1 MKRNEVIEK
10 YTWDLRDLFATEE
23 DYEEAIRSLTRDA
36 EAFAKKAWD
45 LTSADAVLASVREME
60 EFTVRLDHIMS
71 YASLDFSVDMSDSV
85 RSARYGKAGLFYGKI
100 SGIFTT
106 FENALKKVPDEILLE
121 AAKEKGYYMYLTNI
135 VRAKKHALPDDVEK
149 ALTALSPVLGAP
161 QDIYEQALHA
171 DLRYDEIEV
180 DGKNIPMSFVAF
192 ENEYQVSSDTEL
204 RRKSFEA
211 FSRELKKYE
220 NVIAAAYN
228 TQVQKEKILATM
240 RGFDSVIDAL
250 LFEQR
255 VDRELYDRQIDTIME
270 KLAPVMRRYATLV
283 KRAYG
288 LDEMTFADLKAP
300 LMKDFAPTLT
310 IEESKAY
317 VDKALSVMG
326 KEYMAKIENYL
337 PERFVDYV
345 QNEGKTSGGFCS
357 SPYRVHPYILL
368 SWTGVLGELFT
379 LVHELGHGAHFALA
393 QEKWNLLA
401 TDIST
406 YLVESP
412 STFNEMLLSHSLLKE
427 SDDPKFRAFVLSSM
441 IENTYYH
448 NFVTHLLE
456 AHYQREVYKLVDAG
470 EVLDAAK
477 LSELKRA
484 TLEKFWGDAVTIN
497 EGAELTWMRQSHYYM
512 GLYSYTYSAGLT
524 VSTVGSE
531 NILKEG
537 EPAVKRW
544 LDFLRAGGTDDVIG
558 LAKIAGVDI
567 TTDKPLLETIAH
579 LDEIVTELES
589 MEKKF

>member
-1 MKRNEVIEK
+1 MKRNEVEEK

-23 DYEEAIRSLTRDA
+23 DYEEAIRSLSEDA
-36 EAFAKKAWD
+36 EAFAKKDWD
-45 LTSADAVLASVREME
+45 LSSAEAVLASVREME

-100 SGIFTT
+100 SEIFTA

-121 AAKEKGYYMYLTNI
+121 AAKDKGYYMYLTNI

-149 ALTALSPVLGAP
+149 AMTALSPVLGAP
-161 QDIYEQALHA
+161 MDIYEQALHA

-180 DGKNIPMSFVAF
+180 GGKKVPMSFVAF

-255 VDRELYDRQIDTIME
+255 VDRELYDRQIYTIME

-283 KRAYG
+283 KHAYG

-393 QEKWNLLA
+393 QEKWNNLA

-484 TLEKFWGDAVTIN
+484 TLDKFWGDAVTIN

-589 MEKKF
+589 MEKQF

>member
-1 MKRNEVIEK
+1 MKRNEVEEK

-23 DYEEAIRSLTRDA
+23 DYEEAIRKLTEDA
-36 EAFAKKAWD
+36 EAFAKKDWD
-45 LTSADAVLASVREME
+45 LTSAEAVLASVREME

-100 SGIFTT
+100 SGIFTE

-135 VRAKKHALPDDVEK
+135 VRAKKHALPNDVEK

-161 QDIYEQALHA
+161 MDIYEQALHA

-180 DGKNIPMSFVAF
+180 DGKNVPMSFVAF

-211 FSRELKKYE
+211 FSRELRKYE

-393 QEKWNLLA
+393 QEKWNNLA

>member
-36 EAFAKKAWD
+36 EAFAKKDWD

-100 SGIFTT
+100 SGIFTA

-161 QDIYEQALHA
+161 MDIYEQALHA

-180 DGKNIPMSFVAF
+180 DGKNVPMSFVAF

-211 FSRELKKYE
+211 FSRELRKYE

-270 KLAPVMRRYATLV
+270 KLAPVMRRYAMLV

-393 QEKWNLLA
+393 QEKWNNLA

-412 STFNEMLLSHSLLKE
+412 STFNEMLLSHSLLRE

-524 VSTVGSE
+524 VSTVASE

>member
-10 YTWDLRDLFATEE
+10 YTWDLRDLFATER
-23 DYEEAIRSLTRDA
+23 DYEEAIRKLTEDA
-36 EAFAKKAWD
+36 EAFAKKAWN
-45 LTSADAVLASVREME
+45 LTSAEAVLASVREME
-60 EFTVRLDHIMS
+60 ELAVRLDHIMN
-71 YASLDFSVDMSDSV
+71 YAFLDFSVDMSDSV
-85 RSARYGKAGLFYGKI
+85 RGARYGKAGLFYGKI
-100 SGIFTT
+100 SGIFTA

-121 AAKEKGYYMYLTNI
+121 AAKDKGYYMYLTNI

-149 ALTALSPVLGAP
+149 AMTALSPVLGAP

-180 DGKNIPMSFVAF
+180 GGKNVPMSFVAF
-192 ENEYQVSSDTEL
+192 ENEYQVSSDTAL

-211 FSRELKKYE
+211 FSRELRKYE

-300 LMKDFAPTLT
+300 LMKDFAPTVT

-412 STFNEMLLSHSLLKE
+412 STFNEMLLSHSLLRE

-524 VSTVGSE
+524 VSTVASE
-531 NILKEG
+531 NILREG

>member
-1 MKRNEVIEK
+1 MKRNEVEEK
-10 YTWDLRDLFATEE
+10 YTWNLRDLFATEE

-36 EAFAKKAWD
+36 EAFAKKDWD

-100 SGIFTT
+100 SGIFTE

-161 QDIYEQALHA
+161 MDIYEQALHA

-180 DGKNIPMSFVAF
+180 DGKNVPMSFVAF

-211 FSRELKKYE
+211 FSRELRKYE

-393 QEKWNLLA
+393 QEKWNNLA

-544 LDFLRAGGTDDVIG
+544 LEFLRAGGTDDVIG

>member
-1 MKRNEVIEK
+1 M
-10 YTWDLRDLFATEE
+10 
-23 DYEEAIRSLTRDA
+23 
-36 EAFAKKAWD
+36 
-45 LTSADAVLASVREME
+45 
-60 EFTVRLDHIMS
+60 
-71 YASLDFSVDMSDSV
+71 
-85 RSARYGKAGLFYGKI
+85 
-100 SGIFTT
+100 
-106 FENALKKVPDEILLE
+106 
-121 AAKEKGYYMYLTNI
+121 
-135 VRAKKHALPDDVEK
+135 
-149 ALTALSPVLGAP
+149 
-161 QDIYEQALHA
+161 
-171 DLRYDEIEV
+171 
-180 DGKNIPMSFVAF
+180 
-192 ENEYQVSSDTEL
+192 
-204 RRKSFEA
+204 
-211 FSRELKKYE
+211 
-220 NVIAAAYN
+220 
-228 TQVQKEKILATM
+228 
-240 RGFDSVIDAL
+240 
-250 LFEQR
+250 
-255 VDRELYDRQIDTIME
+255 
-270 KLAPVMRRYATLV
+270 
-283 KRAYG
+283 
-288 LDEMTFADLKAP
+288 
-300 LMKDFAPTLT
+300 
-310 IEESKAY
+310 
-317 VDKALSVMG
+317 
-326 KEYMAKIENYL
+326 
-337 PERFVDYV
+337 
-345 QNEGKTSGGFCS
+345 
-357 SPYRVHPYILL
+357 
-368 SWTGVLGELFT
+368 LGELFT

-393 QEKWNLLA
+393 QEKWNNLA

-412 STFNEMLLSHSLLKE
+412 STFNEMLLSHSLLRE

-579 LDEIVTELES
+579 LDEIVTELEA

>member
-1 MKRNEVIEK
+1 MKRNEVEEK

-23 DYEEAIRSLTRDA
+23 DYEEAIRKLTEDA
-36 EAFAKKAWD
+36 EAFAKKDWD
-45 LTSADAVLASVREME
+45 LTSAEAVLASVREME

-100 SGIFTT
+100 SGIFTE

-161 QDIYEQALHA
+161 MDIYEQALHA

-180 DGKNIPMSFVAF
+180 RGKNVPMSFVAF

-211 FSRELKKYE
+211 FSRELRKYE

-393 QEKWNLLA
+393 QEKWNNLA

-412 STFNEMLLSHSLLKE
+412 STFNEMLLSHSLLRE

-484 TLEKFWGDAVTIN
+484 TLDKFWGDAVTIN

-589 MEKKF
+589 MEKQF

>member
-36 EAFAKKAWD
+36 EAFAKKDWD

-100 SGIFTT
+100 SGIFTA

-161 QDIYEQALHA
+161 MDIYEQTLHA

-180 DGKNIPMSFVAF
+180 DGKNVPMSFVAF
-192 ENEYQVSSDTEL
+192 ENEYQVSSDTAL

-393 QEKWNLLA
+393 QEKWNNLA

-412 STFNEMLLSHSLLKE
+412 STFNEMLLSHSLLRE

-524 VSTVGSE
+524 VSTVASE

-567 TTDKPLLETIAH
+567 TTDKALLETIAH

>member
-1 MKRNEVIEK
+1 MKRNEVEEK

-60 EFTVRLDHIMS
+60 ELAVRLDHIMN
-71 YASLDFSVDMSDSV
+71 YAFLDFSVDMSDSV
-85 RSARYGKAGLFYGKI
+85 RGARYGKAGLFYGKI
-100 SGIFTT
+100 SGIFTA

-121 AAKEKGYYMYLTNI
+121 AAKEKGYDMYLTNI

-149 ALTALSPVLGAP
+149 ALTALSPVLSAP

-180 DGKNIPMSFVAF
+180 DGKNVPMSFVAF
-192 ENEYQVSSDTEL
+192 ENEYQVSSGTEL

-393 QEKWNLLA
+393 QEKWNNLA

-412 STFNEMLLSHSLLKE
+412 STFNEMLLSHSLLRE

>member
-1 MKRNEVIEK
+1 MKRNEVEEK
-10 YTWDLRDLFATEE
+10 YTWDLRDLFATER
-23 DYEEAIRSLTRDA
+23 DYEEAIRKLTEDA

-85 RSARYGKAGLFYGKI
+85 RRARYGKAGLFYGKI
-100 SGIFTT
+100 SGIFTE

-180 DGKNIPMSFVAF
+180 DGKNVPMSFVAF

>member
-1 MKRNEVIEK
+1 MKRNEVEEK

-36 EAFAKKAWD
+36 EAFAKKDWD

-60 EFTVRLDHIMS
+60 ELAVRLDHIMN
-71 YASLDFSVDMSDSV
+71 YAFLDFSVDMSDSV
-85 RSARYGKAGLFYGKI
+85 RGARYGKAGLFYGKI
-100 SGIFTT
+100 SGIFTE

-149 ALTALSPVLGAP
+149 AMTALSPVLGAP

-180 DGKNIPMSFVAF
+180 RGKNVPMSFVAF

-204 RRKSFEA
+204 RRKSFEV
-211 FSRELKKYE
+211 FSRELRKYE

-393 QEKWNLLA
+393 QEKWNNLA

-567 TTDKPLLETIAH
+567 TTDKPLLETIAR

>member
-1 MKRNEVIEK
+1 MKRNEVEEK

-45 LTSADAVLASVREME
+45 LTSAEAVLASVREME

-100 SGIFTT
+100 SGIFTE

-161 QDIYEQALHA
+161 MDIYEQALHA
-171 DLRYDEIEV
+171 DLRYDEIDV
-180 DGKNIPMSFVAF
+180 DGKNVPMSFVAF
-192 ENEYQVSSDTEL
+192 ENEYQVSSDTAL

-211 FSRELKKYE
+211 FSRELRKYE

-484 TLEKFWGDAVTIN
+484 TLEKFWGDAVVIN

-524 VSTVGSE
+524 VSTVASE

-544 LDFLRAGGTDDVIG
+544 LEFLRAGGTDDVIG

-567 TTDKPLLETIAH
+567 TTDKPLLETITH

>member
-1 MKRNEVIEK
+1 MKRNEVEEK
-10 YTWDLRDLFATEE
+10 YTWNLRDLFATEE
-23 DYEEAIRSLTRDA
+23 DYEEAIRKLTEDA

-60 EFTVRLDHIMS
+60 SLAVRLDHIMN
-71 YASLDFSVDMSDSV
+71 YAFLDFSVDMSDSV

-100 SGIFTT
+100 SGIFTE
-106 FENALKKVPDEILLE
+106 FENALKKVPDEILLK

-161 QDIYEQALHA
+161 MDIYEQALHA

-180 DGKNIPMSFVAF
+180 DGKNVPMSFVAF

-412 STFNEMLLSHSLLKE
+412 STFNEMLLSHSLLRE

-544 LDFLRAGGTDDVIG
+544 LEFLRAGGTDDVIG

>member
-100 SGIFTT
+100 SGIFTA

-161 QDIYEQALHA
+161 MDIYEQALHA

-180 DGKNIPMSFVAF
+180 GGKNVPMSFVAF

-204 RRKSFEA
+204 RRKSFEV
-211 FSRELKKYE
+211 FSRELRKYE

-255 VDRELYDRQIDTIME
+255 VDRELYDRQIDIIME

-300 LMKDFAPTLT
+300 LLKDFAPTLT

-393 QEKWNLLA
+393 QEKWNNLA

-412 STFNEMLLSHSLLKE
+412 STFNEMLLSHSLLRE

-497 EGAELTWMRQSHYYM
+497 DGAELTWMRQSHYYM

-524 VSTVGSE
+524 VSTVASE
-531 NILKEG
+531 NILREG

-579 LDEIVTELES
+579 LDEIVTELEA
-589 MEKKF
+589 MEKTF

>member
-1 MKRNEVIEK
+1 MKRNEVEEK
-10 YTWDLRDLFATEE
+10 YTWDLRDLFATER
-23 DYEEAIRSLTRDA
+23 DYEEAIRKLTEDA

-45 LTSADAVLASVREME
+45 LSSADAVLASVREME

-100 SGIFTT
+100 SGIFTE

-161 QDIYEQALHA
+161 MDIYEQALHA

-180 DGKNIPMSFVAF
+180 RGKNVPMSFVAF

-211 FSRELKKYE
+211 FSRELRKYE

-300 LMKDFAPTLT
+300 LMKDFAPTVT

-393 QEKWNLLA
+393 QEKWNNLA

-484 TLEKFWGDAVTIN
+484 TLEKFWGDAVVIN

-544 LDFLRAGGTDDVIG
+544 LEFLRAGGTDDVIG

>member
-10 YTWDLRDLFATEE
+10 YTWDLNDLFVTEA
-23 DYEEAIRSLTRDA
+23 DYEEAICKLTQDA
-36 EAFAKKAWD
+36 EAFADKDWELA
-45 LTSADAVLASVREME
+45 SAEAVLASVREME
-60 EFTVRLDHIMS
+60 ALSVRLDHVMN
-71 YASLDFSVDMSDSV
+71 YAFLDFAVDMSDSV
-85 RSARYGKAGLFYGKI
+85 RGARYGKAGLFYGKI
-100 SGIFTT
+100 SGIFTA
-106 FENALKKVPDEILLE
+106 FENAMKKVPDEILLE

-180 DGKNIPMSFVAF
+180 DGKNVPMSFVAF

-211 FSRELKKYE
+211 FSRELRKYE

-300 LMKDFAPTLT
+300 LMKDFAPTVT

-379 LVHELGHGAHFALA
+379 LVHELGHGAHFSLA

-412 STFNEMLLSHSLLKE
+412 STFNEMLLSHSLLRE

-524 VSTVGSE
+524 VSTVASE

>member
-1 MKRNEVIEK
+1 
-10 YTWDLRDLFATEE
+10 
-23 DYEEAIRSLTRDA
+23 
-36 EAFAKKAWD
+36 
-45 LTSADAVLASVREME
+45 ME
-60 EFTVRLDHIMS
+60 ELAIRLDHIMN
-71 YASLDFSVDMSDSV
+71 YAFLDFSVDMSDSV
-85 RSARYGKAGLFYGKI
+85 RGARYGKAGLFYGKI
-100 SGIFTT
+100 SGIFTA

-121 AAKEKGYYMYLTNI
+121 AAKEKGYDMYLTNI

-180 DGKNIPMSFVAF
+180 DGKNVPMSFVAF

-300 LMKDFAPTLT
+300 LMKDFAPTVT

-524 VSTVGSE
+524 VSTVASE

>member
-1 MKRNEVIEK
+1 MKRNEVEEK

-23 DYEEAIRSLTRDA
+23 DYEEAIRKLTEDA
-36 EAFAKKAWD
+36 EAFAKKDWD
-45 LTSADAVLASVREME
+45 LTSAEAVLASVREME

-100 SGIFTT
+100 SGIFTA

-161 QDIYEQALHA
+161 MDIYEQALHA

-180 DGKNIPMSFVAF
+180 RGKNVPMSFVAF

-300 LMKDFAPTLT
+300 LMKDFAPTVT

-393 QEKWNLLA
+393 QEKWNNLA

-412 STFNEMLLSHSLLKE
+412 STFNEMLLSHSLLRE

-524 VSTVGSE
+524 VSTVASE
-531 NILKEG
+531 NILREG

>member
-23 DYEEAIRSLTRDA
+23 DYEEAIRSLTEDA
-36 EAFAKKAWD
+36 EAFSKKAWD

-100 SGIFTT
+100 SGIFTA

-161 QDIYEQALHA
+161 MDIYEQALHA

-180 DGKNIPMSFVAF
+180 DGKNVPMSFVAF

-211 FSRELKKYE
+211 FSRELRKYE

-393 QEKWNLLA
+393 QEKWNNLA

-589 MEKKF
+589 MEKQF

>member
-100 SGIFTT
+100 SGIFTE

-180 DGKNIPMSFVAF
+180 DGKNVPMSFVAF

-579 LDEIVTELES
+579 LDEIVTELEL

>member
-10 YTWDLRDLFATEE
+10 YTWDLKDLFATEE
-23 DYEEAIRSLTRDA
+23 AYEEAIRKLSGDA
-36 EAFAKKAWD
+36 EAFAKKDWD
-45 LTSADAVLASVREME
+45 LASAEAVLASVREME
-60 EFTVRLDHIMS
+60 ELAVRLDHIMN
-71 YASLDFSVDMSDSV
+71 YAFLDFSVDMSDSV
-85 RSARYGKAGLFYGKI
+85 RGARYGKAGLFNGKI
-100 SGIFTT
+100 SGIFTA

-171 DLRYDEIEV
+171 DLCYDEIEV
-180 DGKNIPMSFVAF
+180 EGKNVPMSFVAF
-192 ENEYQVSSDTEL
+192 ENEYQVSSDTAL
-204 RRKSFEA
+204 RRKSFEV
-211 FSRELKKYE
+211 FSRELRKYE

-412 STFNEMLLSHSLLKE
+412 STFNEMLLSHSLLRE

-524 VSTVGSE
+524 VSTVASE

-537 EPAVKRW
+537 EPAVKHW

-567 TTDKPLLETIAH
+567 TTDKPLLETIAR

>member
-10 YTWDLRDLFATEE
+10 YTWDLKDLFATEE
-23 DYEEAIRSLTRDA
+23 AYEEAIRKLSGDA
-36 EAFAKKAWD
+36 EAFAKKDWD
-45 LTSADAVLASVREME
+45 LASAEAVLASVREME
-60 EFTVRLDHIMS
+60 ELAVRLDHIMN
-71 YASLDFSVDMSDSV
+71 YAFLDFSVDMSDSV
-85 RSARYGKAGLFYGKI
+85 RGARYGKAGLFNGKI
-100 SGIFTT
+100 SGIFTA

-171 DLRYDEIEV
+171 DLCYDEIEV
-180 DGKNIPMSFVAF
+180 EGKNVPMSFVAF
-192 ENEYQVSSDTEL
+192 ENEYQVSSDTAL
-204 RRKSFEA
+204 RRKSFEV
-211 FSRELKKYE
+211 FSRELRKYE

-412 STFNEMLLSHSLLKE
+412 STFNEMLLSHSLLRE

-524 VSTVGSE
+524 VSTVASE

-567 TTDKPLLETIAH
+567 TTDKPLLETIAR

>member
-1 MKRNEVIEK
+1 MKRNEVEEK

-23 DYEEAIRSLTRDA
+23 DYEEAIRSLSEDA

-60 EFTVRLDHIMS
+60 ELAVRLDHIMN
-71 YASLDFSVDMSDSV
+71 YAFLDFSVDMSDSV

-100 SGIFTT
+100 SWIFTA

-180 DGKNIPMSFVAF
+180 DGKNVPMSFVAF

-283 KRAYG
+283 KHAYG

-393 QEKWNLLA
+393 QEKWNNLA

-412 STFNEMLLSHSLLKE
+412 STFDEMLLSHSLLRE

-544 LDFLRAGGTDDVIG
+544 LEFLRAGGTDDVIG

-589 MEKKF
+589 MEKTF

>member
-10 YTWDLRDLFATEE
+10 YTWDLRDLFATEQ
-23 DYEEAIRSLTRDA
+23 DYEEAIRSLTQDA
-36 EAFAKKAWD
+36 EAFAKKDWD
-45 LTSADAVLASVREME
+45 LASAQAVLASVREME
-60 EFTVRLDHIMS
+60 ELAVRLDHIMN
-71 YASLDFSVDMSDSV
+71 YAFLDFAVDMSDSV
-85 RSARYGKAGLFYGKI
+85 RSARYGKAGLFYSKI
-100 SGIFTT
+100 SGIFTA
-106 FENALKKVPDEILLE
+106 FENAMKKVPDEILLE

-135 VRAKKHALPDDVEK
+135 VRAKKHALSDDVEK
-149 ALTALSPVLGAP
+149 ALSALSPVLGAP

-180 DGKNIPMSFVAF
+180 GGKNVPMSFVAF
-192 ENEYQVSSDTEL
+192 ENEYQVSSDTAL
-204 RRKSFEA
+204 RRKSFEV
-211 FSRELKKYE
+211 FSRELRKYE

-412 STFNEMLLSHSLLKE
+412 STFNEMLLSHSLLRE

-484 TLEKFWGDAVTIN
+484 TLETFWGDAVTIN

>member
-1 MKRNEVIEK
+1 MKRNEVEEK

-45 LTSADAVLASVREME
+45 LTSAEAVLASVREME
-60 EFTVRLDHIMS
+60 ELAVRLDHIMN
-71 YASLDFSVDMSDSV
+71 YAFLDFSVDMSDSV
-85 RSARYGKAGLFYGKI
+85 RGARYGKAGLFYGKI
-100 SGIFTT
+100 SGIFTA
-106 FENALKKVPDEILLE
+106 FENAMKKVPDEILLE

-135 VRAKKHALPDDVEK
+135 VRAKKHSLPDDVEK

-180 DGKNIPMSFVAF
+180 RGKNVPMSFVAF

-211 FSRELKKYE
+211 FSRELRKYE

-337 PERFVDYV
+337 PERFVDYA

-412 STFNEMLLSHSLLKE
+412 STFNEMLLSHSLLRE

-484 TLEKFWGDAVTIN
+484 TLEKFWGDAVVIN
-497 EGAELTWMRQSHYYM
+497 EGADLTWMRQSHYYM

>member
-1 MKRNEVIEK
+1 MKRNEVEEK

-23 DYEEAIRSLTRDA
+23 DYEEAIRSLSEDA
-36 EAFAKKAWD
+36 EAFAKKDWD
-45 LTSADAVLASVREME
+45 LSSADAVLASVREME

-100 SGIFTT
+100 SGIFTA

-161 QDIYEQALHA
+161 MDIYEQALHA

-180 DGKNIPMSFVAF
+180 DGKNVPMSFVAF

-211 FSRELKKYE
+211 FSRELRKYE

-300 LMKDFAPTLT
+300 LLKDFAPTLT

-412 STFNEMLLSHSLLKE
+412 STFNEMLLSHSLLRE

-484 TLEKFWGDAVTIN
+484 TLEKFWGNAVTIN
-497 EGAELTWMRQSHYYM
+497 DGAELTWMRQSHYYM

-589 MEKKF
+589 MEKTF

>member
-36 EAFAKKAWD
+36 EAFAKKAWN
-45 LTSADAVLASVREME
+45 LTSAEAVLASVREME

-100 SGIFTT
+100 SGIFTA

-161 QDIYEQALHA
+161 MDIYEQALHA

-180 DGKNIPMSFVAF
+180 RGKNVPMSFVAF

-211 FSRELKKYE
+211 FSRELRKYE

-300 LMKDFAPTLT
+300 LMKDFAPTVT

-393 QEKWNLLA
+393 QEKWNNLA

-412 STFNEMLLSHSLLKE
+412 STFNEMLLSHSLLRE

-477 LSELKRA
+477 LSEFKRA

-531 NILKEG
+531 NILREG

-589 MEKKF
+589 MEKQF

>member
-1 MKRNEVIEK
+1 MKRNEVEEK

-23 DYEEAIRSLTRDA
+23 DYEEAIRKLTEDA
-36 EAFAKKAWD
+36 EAFAKKDWD

-100 SGIFTT
+100 SGIFTE

-161 QDIYEQALHA
+161 MDIYEQALHA

-180 DGKNIPMSFVAF
+180 DGKNVPMSFVAF

-300 LMKDFAPTLT
+300 LMKDFAPTVT

-393 QEKWNLLA
+393 QEKWNNLA

-412 STFNEMLLSHSLLKE
+412 STFNEMLLSHSLLRE

-589 MEKKF
+589 MEKQF

>member
-1 MKRNEVIEK
+1 MKRNEVEEK
-10 YTWDLRDLFATEE
+10 YTWDLRDLFATER
-23 DYEEAIRSLTRDA
+23 DYEEAIRKLTEDA

-45 LTSADAVLASVREME
+45 LTSAEAVLASVREME

-100 SGIFTT
+100 SGIFTA

-161 QDIYEQALHA
+161 MDIYEQALHA

-180 DGKNIPMSFVAF
+180 DGKNVPMSFVAF

-211 FSRELKKYE
+211 FSRELRKYE

-393 QEKWNLLA
+393 QEKWNNLA

>member
-1 MKRNEVIEK
+1 MKRNEVEEK

-23 DYEEAIRSLTRDA
+23 DYEEAIRSLSEDA

-60 EFTVRLDHIMS
+60 ELAVRLDHIMN
-71 YASLDFSVDMSDSV
+71 YAFLDFSVDMSDSV

-100 SGIFTT
+100 SWIFTA

-180 DGKNIPMSFVAF
+180 DGKNVPMSFVAF

-393 QEKWNLLA
+393 QEKWNNLA

-412 STFNEMLLSHSLLKE
+412 STFNEMLLSHSLLRE

-484 TLEKFWGDAVTIN
+484 TLETFWGDAVTIN

-589 MEKKF
+589 MEKQF

>member
-23 DYEEAIRSLTRDA
+23 AYEEAIRSLSGDA
-36 EAFAKKAWD
+36 EAFAKKDWD
-45 LTSADAVLASVREME
+45 LSSADAVLASVREME
-60 EFTVRLDHIMS
+60 ELAVRLDHIMN
-71 YASLDFSVDMSDSV
+71 YAFLDFSVDMSDSV
-85 RSARYGKAGLFYGKI
+85 RGARYGKAGLFYGKI
-100 SGIFTT
+100 SGIFTA

-121 AAKEKGYYMYLTNI
+121 AAKDKGYYMYLTNI

-171 DLRYDEIEV
+171 DLSYDEIEV
-180 DGKNIPMSFVAF
+180 DGKNVPMSFVAF
-192 ENEYQVSSDTEL
+192 ENEYQVSSDTAL
-204 RRKSFEA
+204 RRKSFEI
-211 FSRELKKYE
+211 FSRELRKYE

-393 QEKWNLLA
+393 QEKWNNLA

-412 STFNEMLLSHSLLKE
+412 STFNEMLLSHSLLRE

-524 VSTVGSE
+524 VSTVASE

-567 TTDKPLLETIAH
+567 TTDKPLLETITH